1 MSDLPTSFFTSRQA
15 VCLPLASNQE
25 SRHLICK
32 RNRMYRT
39 RNPPFRQSLNCD
51 KIVTTA
57 WPKLR
62 NVLPLLLMNT
72 ATTVPSTVTY
82 CPGCSLAC
90 VSRITVMLWPSREG
104 EDQVHRS
111 KVKSQQRRNGFTA
124 VHPMCQWT
132 GGCLLLFNVATL
144 SGKNQRL
151 YWSWSPKR

>member
-62 NVLPLLLMNT
+62 NVLPLLLRFLVRIKGSTGHRLPMLRKTFSIRLLVVVCSGPVCTLWSQNRRD
-72 ATTVPSTVTY
+72 ARPSTQTLW
-82 CPGCSLAC
+82 SLP
-90 VSRITVMLWPSREG
+90 RNRHGT
-104 EDQVHRS
+104 
-111 KVKSQQRRNGFTA
+111 RRNDIRSIQPARVQDPRPFL
-124 VHPMCQWT
+124 QEQ
-132 GGCLLLFNVATL
+132 
-144 SGKNQRL
+144 SGRD
-151 YWSWSPKR
+151 